1 VTIFAIHTLILDVCV
16 SVYGPVKTFAV

>member
-1 VTIFAIHTLILDVCV
+1 VIIFAIHTLILAVCV